1 MISLTLFKR
10 FILSKRSGAL
20 IKRLAWISVIQ
31 IALSLF
37 AFILVLSVM
46 NGMNLSIADRVT
58 SLEPDLVLEF
68 PGATSSAALEMQP
81 AVMRVRENPQA
92 VVDVFEQ

>member
-1 MISLTLFKR
+1 VISLTLFKK

-31 IALSLF
+31 ISLSLF
-37 AFILVLSVM
+37 AFVLVLSVM
-46 NGMNLSIADRVT
+46 NGMNLSISDRVT

-68 PGATSSAALEMQP
+68 PGVSSSSDLEVQP
-81 AVMRVRENPQA
+81 AVMRIREN
-92 VVDVFEQ
+92 